1 VSNML
6 ALFAALLW
14 GFAAFSGGQA
24 ARRSHLFSVMV
35 LDQALAALFSI
46 PFAFFLA
53 DEFLLRD
60 FLIGGGSGL
69 FGSLGVTFFYLGLRT
84 NMVTVAP
91 ITGVVS
97 AILPLF
103 WGLGLGEHLSLMQ
116 LFGVVLGLLSI
127 LLVSGSRWGKKN
139 LRFDAIIN
147 GVLAGTGF
155 GFGYI
160 ILDSTQPSTAPWP
173 IVGARVIPATLI
185 LLLATR
191 APWPV
196 AASARARP
204 FIVGASFADVL
215 AAVLFLEALNSGLL
229 SISSVLSCLHPAV
242 TVLLARFFLRERISA
257 VQSVGLFVAVAA
269 ISLITVG

>member
-1 VSNML
+1 ML

-84 NMVTVAP
+84 NMVTIAP

-97 AILPLF
+97 AILPLL

-160 ILDSTQPSTAPWP
+160 ILNSTQPSTAPWP

-196 AASARARP
+196 IASTRARP

-215 AAVLFLEALNSGLL
+215 AAVLFLAALNSGLL

-269 ISLITVG
+269 ISLITIG

>member
-1 VSNML
+1 MSNML

-69 FGSLGVTFFYLGLRT
+69 FGSLGVLFFYLGLRT

-97 AILPLF
+97 AILPLL
-103 WGLGLGEHLSLMQ
+103 WGLALGEHLSLLQ
-116 LFGVVLGLLSI
+116 LFGAVLGLLSI
-127 LLVSGSRWGKKN
+127 LLVSGSRWGKNN

-173 IVGARVIPATLI
+173 IVGARVIPATLV

-191 APWPV
+191 APWP
-196 AASARARP
+196 AIASARARP

-215 AAVLFLEALNSGLL
+215 AAVLFLGALNSGLL

>member
-1 VSNML
+1 MSNML

-53 DEFLLRD
+53 DEFLFRD

-97 AILPLF
+97 AILPLL

-173 IVGARVIPATLI
+173 IVGARVIPATLV

-191 APWPV
+191 APWP
-196 AASARARP
+196 AIASARARP

-215 AAVLFLEALNSGLL
+215 AAVLFLGALNSGLL

>member
-1 VSNML
+1 MSNML

-84 NMVTVAP
+84 NMVTIAP

-97 AILPLF
+97 AILPLL

-196 AASARARP
+196 VASARARP

-215 AAVLFLEALNSGLL
+215 AAVLFLAALNSGLL